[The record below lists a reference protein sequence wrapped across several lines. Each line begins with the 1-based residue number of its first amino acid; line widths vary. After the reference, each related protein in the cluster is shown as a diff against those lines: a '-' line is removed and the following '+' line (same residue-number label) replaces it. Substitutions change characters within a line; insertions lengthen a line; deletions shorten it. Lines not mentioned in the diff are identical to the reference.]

1 MRWLS
6 TLAIILGC
14 AACQPQPD
22 GTQASAV
29 PDQPQP
35 PQGQPQLACHDF
47 TAPVTAGGYREQASG
62 QACGH
67 PDGSWRVVQDTP
79 GLPAQ
84 TFVLP
89 SSGQPAAAVASP
101 AAQAPPN
108 QPPCSSYTAPAAVG
122 GQPQQAV
129 IEACRNPTGAGGS
142 HRIRPACRRR
152 STRFRRRPRHPIL
165 MATPTP
171 PTTPIPSSS
180 RIGEARPCSSGSRRR
195 SSSYTGSTISTM
207 GLATALGTPSPAV
220 LGTVSR
226 RHAVVGVVGVG
237 S

>member
-22 GTQASAV
+22 GTQASAL

-47 TAPVTAGGYREQASG
+47 TAPVTAGGNPEQASG
-62 QACGH
+62 QACGQ
-67 PDGSWRVVQDTP
+67 PDGSWRVVQNTP

-84 TFVLP
+84 TYVLP
-89 SSGQPAAAVASP
+89 SPGQPAAAAAST

-108 QPPCSSYTAPAAVG
+108 QPPCSSYTAPVTVG

-129 IEACRNPTGAGGS
+129 IEACPQPDGGWRVTQNTPGLPAQVYEVPPPAASPYPYGYPYPADYAFPELFPYWAGS
-142 HRIRPACRRR
+142 PW
-152 STRFRRRPRHPIL
+152 FF
-165 MATPTP
+165 
-171 PTTPIPSSS
+171 
-180 RIGEARPCSSGSRRR
+180 
-195 SSSYTGSTISTM
+195 
-207 GLATALGTPSPAV
+207 GLAPSIVVVQRFHHFHHGFGHGFGHGFAR
-220 LGTVSR
+220 GFGHGFAAARGGGGGGR
-226 RHAVVGVVGVG
+226 R
-237 S
+237 